1 MLTRVTWMKMRD
13 REKERPPVTV
23 EYRPGNLPGMRQA
36 IVAAFDAQAPEVIL
50 DLDPLGSL
58 DTDAVR
64 GLIALLRQTRSLG
77 ELALHAT
84 KSQVLQTLCITALDR
99 LFAIYPGSEA
109 A

>member
-1 MLTRVTWMKMRD
+1 MRTIQ
-13 REKERPPVTV
+13 KERPPVTL

-36 IVAAFDAQAPEVIL
+36 IVAAFGAQTPEVIL

-64 GLIALLRQTRSLG
+64 GLIALLRQTRGLG
-77 ELALHAT
+77 ELALRAT
-84 KSQVLQTLCITALDR
+84 KPQVLQTLGVTALDR
-99 LFAIYPGSEA
+99 LFAVYPGSEA